1 MRRIFCILLVGLM
14 LGACASKD
22 ERKAELFQNGL
33 KLEQAG
39 RIAEARVEAKNI
51 IKIDPNHA
59 GAYLLLARCALTDQ
73 NWREAYAGFQRA
85 AELEPENIEALLGV
99 GRIYLLSGD
108 TSKAEELS
116 GQVLRIDP
124 DSRDGKLLRAGAMLR
139 AKRFGEAEAQLEV
152 VFAHDPHNED
162 ALIALSVIYA
172 ETGRLEEALDV
183 VRRGIEARPDSR
195 VLHFRA
201 ANLAADSGDMPGA
214 ERHLLRLKELD
225 PENRGVMVLLASL
238 YERMGDAARVEGIL
252 TGMLEAD
259 PASEEARLRLVEYL
273 ARHGK
278 IEEAQALVAQTPKG
292 PTPKL
297 RLALAAVHAA
307 AGDMPGAETVLA
319 ELAADKDAG
328 PTGIEARLRVSEIKL
343 RRGDR
348 DGALAEVD
356 EVLRVNP
363 TDARAHAARGRIFML
378 QDRFEEALA
387 ELRIAL
393 HDSPDDMAVVVLMAR
408 AQFALGNT
416 LSGVEALRS
425 FLLKKPDALPVRLEL
440 AAHHQRAGEPSA
452 ALGVLQGGAVHGQMP
467 AQLHLA
473 MGDIEA
479 GQGNFQAAEAH
490 YRLAALEPEALTAA
504 LMRLGG
510 MQGSRKE
517 WDAARLVF
525 EELLQSDPDAHG
537 GAEGVVAVKLAA
549 GQGEAALAW
558 AGQRATS
565 RPADPL
571 AADLQGRTALRLGDV
586 DEAEKAFREAQRRA
600 PEWSVPSARLAGL
613 YASTGRKD
621 TAVAECRAAL
631 AKNPDS
637 VPEAVLLGQLLQLGG
652 ESAEAEAIYR
662 RLLTRHPDL
671 LPAANNLAYLL
682 ATAQAP
688 TAEQLTEALA
698 LATRASAGGD
708 PSALDT
714 VGWVHYRLGDKD
726 AALEFLR
733 KAHESLPEDPTVT
746 YHLARVLVD
755 VGQTE
760 EARGLLTALLARTQD
775 FQDLAQ
781 ARELLAGI

>member
-1 MRRIFCILLVGLM
+1 MQRVLCFLLLAMTLVACGSKENRRDGFY
-14 LGACASKD
+14 A
-22 ERKAELFQNGL
+22 NGL
-33 KLEQAG
+33 KFEEAG
-39 RIAEARVEAKNI
+39 RYSEARVEGRNV
-51 IKIDPNHA
+51 IKLDPNHV
-59 GAYLLLARCALTDQ
+59 GAYLLLARCALKEQ
-73 NWREAYAGFQRA
+73 NWREAFGNYQRA
-85 AELEPENIEALLGV
+85 VELEPGNTEALLGV
-99 GRIYLLSGD
+99 GRLCLLSGD
-108 TSKAEELS
+108 TDKAEAHAD
-116 GQVLRIDP
+116 QVLASDP
-124 DSRDGKLLRAGAMLR
+124 QSVDGLLLRAGAMLR
-139 AKRFGEAEAQLEV
+139 SKRFEEAKRQLDQ
-152 VFAHDPHNED
+152 VFAKDKGNED
-162 ALIALSVIYA
+162 ALLALSVIHS
-172 ETGRLEEALDV
+172 EQGRSFDALAV
-183 VRRGIEARPDSR
+183 INEGLGKKPDSR
-195 VLHFRA
+195 SLHFRA
-201 ANLAADSGDMPGA
+201 ASLAADMEDYVAA
-214 ERHLLRLKELD
+214 EKHLLNLKELD
-225 PENRGVMVLLASL
+225 PGNRGVQILLASL
-238 YERMGDAARVEGIL
+238 YERMGQAGRVEGIL
-252 TGMLEAD
+252 RELLAAE
-259 PASEEARLRLVEYL
+259 PASEEGRLRLVDYL
-273 ARHGK
+273 MRSGK
-278 IEEAQALVAQTPKG
+278 TEDALAAASEGQSTPKLQLASAAVLMAMGRAEEGEAALVA
-292 PTPKL
+292 
-297 RLALAAVHAA
+297 LAV
-307 AGDMPGAETVLA
+307 E
-319 ELAADKDAG
+319 KDAG

-378 QDRFEEALA
+378 QGRFEEALA
-387 ELRIAL
+387 ELRIAQ
-393 HDSPDDMAVVVLMAR
+393 HDSPDDMAVTVLMAR

-440 AAHHQRAGEPSA
+440 AAHHQRAGEPGA
-452 ALGVLQGGAVHGQMP
+452 ALGVLQAGEIQGQMP

-473 MGDIEA
+473 IGDIEA
-479 GQGNFQAAEAH
+479 GQGNYQAAEAH
-490 YRLAALEPEALTAA
+490 YRLAALEREALSVA

-558 AGQRATS
+558 ASARAAS

-571 AADLQGRTALRLGDV
+571 AADLLGRTALRLGDA
-586 DEAEKAFREAQRRA
+586 DAAEKAFREAQQRA

-637 VPEAVLLGQLLQLGG
+637 VAEAVLLGQLLQLGG

-662 RLLTRHPDL
+662 RLLARHPDL

-682 ATAQAP
+682 ASGDAP
-688 TAEQLTEALA
+688 STEQLTEALA

-733 KAHESLPEDPTVT
+733 KAHESLAEDPAVT
-746 YHLARVLVD
+746 YHLARVLAD
-755 VGQTE
+755 LGQTQ

-775 FQDLAQ
+775 FSELGQ
-781 ARELLAGI
+781 ARELLAGM